1 MVVNGRNTPDAVDLD
16 TSRTPS
22 PISPNKGMGLEGD
35 KDWKAKVIPMTDQIR
50 RLQTIIRD
58 QESSRS
64 DFVFSADRLIRL
76 VVEEGLNLLPYKV
89 FYSRFVVIINLFKGN
104 RGDDA

>member
-1 MVVNGRNTPDAVDLD
+1 MVVNGRNTPDGVDLD

-22 PISPNKGMGLEGD
+22 PISPTKGLSGSDPGSD
-35 KDWKAKVIPMTDQIR
+35 RDWIAKVIPMTDQIR

-89 FYSRFVVIINLFKGN
+89 IDYNQ
-104 RGDDA
+104 D